1 MPCWSHAEL
10 NVFAKQ
16 TLRTGKGLPT
26 WMLKLETAS
35 CTATYHLTRP
45 DGMDLSRRSAS
56 SPRLHVLS
64 QFHAHIPSSRRHGI
78 AVAGDVYHRHARL
91 PCSEC
96 GCGLD
101 LLPEE
106 SEYGAKSS
114 CARASCIA

>member
-45 DGMDLSRRSAS
+45 DGMDLSRRSRLES
-56 SPRLHVLS
+56 SLARALAISCSHTIFKEAWDRGCGRRLS
-64 QFHAHIPSSRRHGI
+64 QA
-78 AVAGDVYHRHARL
+78 
-91 PCSEC
+91 CSAA
-96 GCGLD
+96 LQ
-101 LLPEE
+101 
-106 SEYGAKSS
+106 
-114 CARASCIA
+114 